1 MQEEIIEEVAEKVSV
16 FNQLLSDSAFQIVT
30 VVVAL
35 VFGYL
40 IISNLVKMF
49 KMGLLASR
57 LDNSLVNFVTTIIS
71 FFLYLM
77 LLLYCL
83 GTLGLPLSGLVSAIS
98 AITLAIGLAVK
109 DIISSVANG
118 IMIATTG
125 PFKEN
130 DYVEIGGVGGT
141 VKEVDLM
148 HTVLFTPDNKKIML
162 PNSKVF
168 TSDIV
173 NYSSNEFRRM
183 DIEVGIDYA
192 EDPEKAR
199 KILLKIAQDHPLVCE
214 NPAPSCHYNYD
225 DDSAIKLKVRVWCKN
240 SDYWT
245 VNWDLNETMTRTLIK
260 KGVEIPYPQLTVS
273 YRKDGE

>member
-1 MQEEIIEEVAEKVSV
+1 MQEEVLTNVAEDISH
-16 FNQLLSDSAFQIVT
+16 FNQFLEDSAFQIIT
-30 VVVAL
+30 VIVAL

-40 IISNLVKMF
+40 IICNVVKMI
-49 KMGLLASR
+49 KMGLLSSK
-57 LDNSLVNFVTTIIS
+57 LDNALVNFVVTIVR
-71 FFLYLM
+71 FFLFLA
-77 LLLYCL
+77 LIFYCL
-83 GTLGLPLSGLVSAIS
+83 GVLGLPLTGIVSAIS
-98 AITLAIGLAVK
+98 AMTLAIGLAVK

-118 IMIATTG
+118 IMIATTA

-148 HTVLFTPDNKKIML
+148 HTVLFTPDNKKILL

-168 TSDIV
+168 ASEIV

-183 DIEVGIDYA
+183 DLTVGIDYA
-192 EDPEKAR
+192 EDPEKA
-199 KILLKIAQDHPLVCE
+199 KAILMEIVKNHPLVCE
-214 NPAPSCHYNYD
+214 SPAPAIHYNYD
-225 DDSAIKLKVRVWCKN
+225 NDSAITLKVRVWCKN

-245 VNWDLNETMTRTLIK
+245 VNWDLSENMTKTLIN
-260 KGVEIPYPQLTVS
+260 KGVEIPFPQVTVS